1 MAWLVMVFLLR
12 DLRVNRLRPGIC
24 CTVAASG
31 GLCEGEKFQEI
42 VGGAD
47 HGPLGTY
54 FLNAAQQEL
63 AEAAC
68 LFDLSEHRLH
78 HLLSQSVRRVV
89 LNVDNATWELCAP
102 IVKRT
107 LSRVSGVKT
116 VQVKEAGAM
125 SGAIATV
132 TFDDAVANQPIL
144 LDFFVGPGHVRSLCP
159 WRRRQGTL

>member
-1 MAWLVMVFLLR
+1 
-12 DLRVNRLRPGIC
+12 
-24 CTVAASG
+24 
-31 GLCEGEKFQEI
+31 
-42 VGGAD
+42 
-47 HGPLGTY
+47 
-54 FLNAAQQEL
+54 
-63 AEAAC
+63 
-68 LFDLSEHRLH
+68 
-78 HLLSQSVRRVV
+78 LLSQSVRRVV
-89 LNVDNATWELCAP
+89 LNVDNATCELCAP